1 MVFYNQRGAA
11 YPRCVVQLDRAKI
24 DSKEEM
30 GREGEPESR
39 REGGKCQASI
49 DDRRGSE
56 RGEEQRGKALPAKK
70 RKKTSTVAAVTAPK
84 REKNI

>member
-1 MVFYNQRGAA
+1 MVFYKRRGAA

-30 GREGEPESR
+30 GREGEPR
-39 REGGKCQASI
+39 RRKGGKCQASI

-56 RGEEQRGKALPAKK
+56 RGEQRGKALPAKK

>member
-56 RGEEQRGKALPAKK
+56 SGKQRGKALPAKK